1 MEVCDQ
7 AVSPHSHSG
16 VPIEYYKI
24 IISVIF
30 NKNFHNLKPHYDR
43 LKNEINFS

>member
-1 MEVCDQ
+1 MEVRHQ
-7 AVSPHSHSG
+7 EVRRVTFRG

-30 NKNFHNLKPHYDR
+30 NKNFNNIKPTYDK
-43 LKNEINFS
+43 LKN